1 MALQYVNKQTIGTLY
16 INDAGDV
23 TVDGVAKPGAVV
35 TKGTEGALRVQVDG
49 QTVDIGWD
57 EDTVPLTDV
66 ASPPVAD
73 GNIGADVHA
82 LLAVLEPRLPGIT
95 HAFEQYAS
103 PPQWDAETE
112 YKSGDRVQYRGKY
125 HYALPDVAVGYAPD
139 AIFDLATQTGG
150 WAPL

>member
-35 TKGTEGALRVQVDG
+35 TKGTDGALRVQVDG

-66 ASPPVAD
+66 AITTGRGRQHRSRRARATRRA
-73 GNIGADVHA
+73 GAA
-82 LLAVLEPRLPGIT
+82 PAG
-95 HAFEQYAS
+95 
-103 PPQWDAETE
+103 
-112 YKSGDRVQYRGKY
+112 
-125 HYALPDVAVGYAPD
+125 HYANL
-139 AIFDLATQTGG
+139 
-150 WAPL
+150 